1 MYCNYPIYEIQISS
15 TYPIIQRLI
24 IIFATNWDLVE

>member
-1 MYCNYPIYEIQISS
+1 MYYNYLIYEIQICS

-24 IIFATNWDLVE
+24 IIFATTWDLVE